1 MSVRVVRRMQVVI
14 GRRCVLSLL
23 FAGLSPRHSQMRLG
37 RGYCCLSVFYE
48 PQRESSEL
56 VALSSAAVA
65 GADGQ
70 SSDAG
75 VPSRIRGRVGWKE
88 NVFGFSYSAS
98 FKQLQLYWT
107 QVRLTADGSE
117 EQQRD
122 GGLIA

>member
-1 MSVRVVRRMQVVI
+1 M
-14 GRRCVLSLL
+14 
-23 FAGLSPRHSQMRLG
+23 
-37 RGYCCLSVFYE
+37 
-48 PQRESSEL
+48 
-56 VALSSAAVA
+56 A

-88 NVFGFSYSAS
+88 NVFGLSYSAS

-122 GGLIA
+122 GGLIAGVMKTLRPQRGTDKDSNWESGKKKIQFKGGSPVTLI